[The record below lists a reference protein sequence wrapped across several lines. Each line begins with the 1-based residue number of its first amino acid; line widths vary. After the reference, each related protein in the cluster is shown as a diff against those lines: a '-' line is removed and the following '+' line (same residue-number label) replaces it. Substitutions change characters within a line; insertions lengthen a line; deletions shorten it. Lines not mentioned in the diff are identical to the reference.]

1 MVCCSVAFN
10 IYQYQQVEELST
22 TPENKQGD
30 ALKDTKRTYELS
42 STENSEEPKQ
52 NEKKSSGNT
61 FLISDNNLAIID
73 ETDERISNVSDVIS
87 GEVDTYSEAFFEYE
101 FSLYLDDVVVDL
113 LNGIEQVEKLKIVK
127 LLNSSDIRSQDLELE
142 SKITKLFDKYTES
155 ILSGSEDVKCNSTG
169 CYSSYVLTDS
179 SVSSHIF
186 MDSPVFKGGGS
197 GYTLNNPDGTV
208 RYVNFMFYP

>member
-1 MVCCSVAFN
+1 MSTWTKILYLMVCCSVAFN

-73 ETDERISNVSDVIS
+73 ETDEKISNVSDVIS
-87 GEVDTYSEAFFEYE
+87 GEVDAATALASVAVAPSGYWSSDWSFVLSKWTGRWIAVKKYTSSSEK
-101 FSLYLDDVVVDL
+101 
-113 LNGIEQVEKLKIVK
+113 N
-127 LLNSSDIRSQDLELE
+127 NSS
-142 SKITKLFDKYTES
+142 KIKGIK
-155 ILSGSEDVKCNSTG
+155 ILSTFNS
-169 CYSSYVLTDS
+169 YNFK
-179 SVSSHIF
+179 IF
-186 MDSPVFKGGGS
+186 CIIVMAIKH
-197 GYTLNNPDGTV
+197 
-208 RYVNFMFYP
+208 NFCS